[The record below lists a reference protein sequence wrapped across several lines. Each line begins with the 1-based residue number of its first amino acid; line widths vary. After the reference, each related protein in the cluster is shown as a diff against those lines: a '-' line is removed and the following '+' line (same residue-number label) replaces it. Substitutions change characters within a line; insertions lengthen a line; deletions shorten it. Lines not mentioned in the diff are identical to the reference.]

1 MKSSEPVGIIYEYIK
16 NKIISKALFPGNRI
30 IEEEIADETG
40 ISRTSI
46 RTALLKL
53 SYTGFIDIKRN
64 HGAFVSKPTFDEVKM
79 IYEARIGLEN
89 AAVRLSIGHYCEQ
102 VLRELEKNMSAQEQ
116 LLKNYSV
123 ANYIELN
130 REFHQILTGQTGNLY
145 IEKYLNELYNK
156 IHIFI
161 LFYDTSVDNKESLD
175 THWTILNGIKN
186 NDFVSVEA
194 AIYKD
199 SSLGIKDIKDTIDNQ

>member
-1 MKSSEPVGIIYEYIK
+1 MKSSEPVSIVYEYIRG
-16 NKIISKALFPGNRI
+16 KIISKALFPGNRI

-64 HGAFVSKPTFDEVKM
+64 HGAFVSKPTFEEVKM
-79 IYEARIGLEN
+79 IYDARIGLEN
-89 AAVRLSIGHYCEQ
+89 TAVRLSIGHYSES
-102 VLRELEKNMSAQEQ
+102 VLRALEKNMAEQTQ
-116 LLKNYSV
+116 LLKSYSV
-123 ANYIELN
+123 ASYIELN
-130 REFHQILTGQTGNLY
+130 EAFHQLLTGQTGNLY

-161 LFYDTSVDNKESLD
+161 LFYDTSLDNKESLD
-175 THWTILNGIKN
+175 THWTILDGIKKG
-186 NDFVSVEA
+186 DIESVEK
-194 AIYKD
+194 AIYAD
-199 SSLGIKDIKDTIDNQ
+199 SFLGIRDIKDTIDNS

>member
-1 MKSSEPVGIIYEYIK
+1 MKSSEPVNIIYEYIK
-16 NKIISKALFPGNRI
+16 GKIVSKALFPGNRI
-30 IEEEIADETG
+30 IEEEIAEETG

-79 IYEARIGLEN
+79 IYDARIGLEN
-89 AAVRLSIGHYCEQ
+89 TAVRLSVGHYNES
-102 VLRELEKNMSAQEQ
+102 VLRDLEKNMAEQTQ

-123 ANYIELN
+123 AKYIELN
-130 REFHQILTGQTGNLY
+130 QEFHQLLTGQTGNLY

-156 IHIFI
+156 IHIFL

-175 THWTILNGIKN
+175 THWAILDGIKKH
-186 NDFVSVEA
+186 DMESVEK
-194 AIYKD
+194 AIYAD
-199 SSLGIKDIKDTIDNQ
+199 SFLGIRDIKDTIDNQ

>member
-1 MKSSEPVGIIYEYIK
+1 MKSGEPVSIVYEYIK
-16 NKIISKALFPGNRI
+16 GKIISKALFPGNRI

-79 IYEARIGLEN
+79 IYDARIGLEN
-89 AAVRLSIGHYCEQ
+89 TAVRLSIGHYSDN
-102 VLRELEKNMSAQEQ
+102 VLRALEKNMAEQTQ
-116 LLKNYSV
+116 LLKSYSV
-123 ANYIELN
+123 SKYIELN
-130 REFHQILTGQTGNLY
+130 QEFHQLLTGQTGNLY

-161 LFYDTSVDNKESLD
+161 LFFDTSVDNKESLD
-175 THWTILNGIKN
+175 THWAILDGIKKG
-186 NDFVSVEA
+186 DIESVEK
-194 AIYKD
+194 AIYAD
-199 SSLGIKDIKDTIDNQ
+199 SFLGVRDIKDTIDNQ